1 MLQGRWLRAF
11 LLVLAGVSA
20 LVVGLAA
27 RDVLRVRADIASARH
42 DLSGFD
48 LDAVDDGA
56 DLVAL
61 AQTEGL
67 GIRRR
72 IVLPFSPERFRA
84 SSVTDRPGEWGPVFD
99 RLTRE
104 AIKSSDL
111 IVLEEEAPDDSAG
124 YESANRRI
132 IDEALR
138 LTPPGRD
145 PMAVLVWEGASRGDD
160 DLTAAF
166 GRDAAR
172 RGFEVVH
179 VPTL

>member
-1 MLQGRWLRAF
+1 MVMAVAGRRIDAPGADSPRF
-11 LLVLAGVSA
+11 PSSHVG
-20 LVVGLAA
+20 VVGERL
-27 RDVLRVRADIASARH
+27 RQLLLEHRPDVLVSSA
-42 DLSGFD
+42 
-48 LDAVDDGA
+48 ACGA

-61 AQTEGL
+61 AQAEGL

-72 IVLPFSPERFRA
+72 IVLPFSPERFRT
-84 SSVTDRPGEWGPVFD
+84 SSVTDRPGDWGPVFD

-104 AIKSSDL
+104 AISSSDL
-111 IVLEEEAPDDSAG
+111 IVLEEEAPDDSAS

-166 GRDAAR
+166 GREAAR
-172 RGFEVVH
+172 RGCEVVH
-179 VPTL
+179 VPTW